1 MSPRMQDRS
10 THELFAELRRSGDEQ
25 IRAHLIERHE
35 GLVRHVVND
44 YRESGAVYED
54 LIGVGHIGLVN
65 AVDRFDPERG
75 TKFATF
81 AVPTIRG
88 ELRRYFRDS
97 MWGVRVPRRVQELSL
112 KVRDA
117 ADEFARQHGGAPTVA
132 DLSAK
137 LGVPEEAIIEAIEVG
152 NQYELASIDEAG
164 PEGDDADGGLSVA
177 DRAGDE
183 DENIQSLGDRDQI
196 DWALAQL
203 PPRQRIIVRLRFYGD
218 MSQQQVA
225 QRLGI
230 SQMHVSRLQRKA
242 LEHLRRVLAADG
254 SGPRQRSGGR
264 PTDK

>member
-1 MSPRMQDRS
+1 MSPDLQDRS
-10 THELFAELRRSGDEQ
+10 TLELFRELRRSGNEE

-44 YRESGAVYED
+44 YRDSGAPYED

-117 ADEFARQHGGAPTVA
+117 AEEFASEHGVAPKVR
-132 DLSAK
+132 DLAAR
-137 LGVPEEAIIEAIEVG
+137 LGVTEEAIIEAIEVG
-152 NQYELASIDEAG
+152 NQYELASIEESG
-164 PEGDDADGGLSVA
+164 PEGDDPDGGLSVA
-177 DRAGDE
+177 DRAGEVDE
-183 DENIQSLGDRDQI
+183 ILEALGDRDQI
-196 DWALAQL
+196 EWALKHL
-203 PPRQRIIVRLRFYGD
+203 PPRERVIVKLRFFAE

-242 LEHLRRVLAADG
+242 LERLRRLLA
-254 SGPRQRSGGR
+254 SEEPKKRQ
-264 PTDK
+264 

>member
-1 MSPRMQDRS
+1 MQDRS
-10 THELFAELRRSGDEQ
+10 TQELFEELRRSGAEE
-25 IRAHLIERHE
+25 IRAHLIQRHE

-44 YRESGAVYED
+44 YRESGAAYED

-65 AVDRFDPERG
+65 AVDRFDPKRG

-117 ADEFARQHGGAPTVA
+117 ADEFSVQHGIAATVA
-132 DLSAK
+132 DLATK
-137 LGVPEEAIIEAIEVG
+137 LGVPEEAIIEAVEVG
-152 NQYELASIDEAG
+152 NQYELASIDDGG
-164 PEGDDADGGLSVA
+164 PEGDDPEGGLSVA

-183 DENIQSLGDRDQI
+183 DENLQSLGDRDQI
-196 DWALAQL
+196 RWALAQL
-203 PPRQRIIVRLRFYGD
+203 PARQRVIVILRFFGD

-242 LEHLRRVLAADG
+242 LEQLRRLLSPDQT
-254 SGPRQRSGGR
+254 RKR
-264 PTDK
+264 